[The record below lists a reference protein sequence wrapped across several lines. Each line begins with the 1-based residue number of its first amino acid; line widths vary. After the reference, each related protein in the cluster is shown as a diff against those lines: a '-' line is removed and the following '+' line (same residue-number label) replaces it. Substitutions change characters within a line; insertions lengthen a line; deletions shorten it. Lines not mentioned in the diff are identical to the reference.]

1 MGHTYHDDHGDGNRH
16 YRILALI
23 LLQPSTKN
31 EPKLQPSSS
40 KRLYAIER
48 KIQRRIFIMAVTREL
63 VENALEKTRDAL
75 RGDGGDV
82 ELVDVSDDGVVEV
95 RLKGACHGCPMATM
109 TLKSLI
115 ERVLK
120 KELPEIKEVIA
131 VA

>member
-1 MGHTYHDDHGDGNRH
+1 MGHTYHDDHGDGNRY

-40 KRLYAIER
+40 KRQCAIER
-48 KIQRRIFIMAVTREL
+48 KLQRRIFIMAVTREL

-120 KELPEIKEVIA
+120 KELPDIKEVIA

>member
-40 KRLYAIER
+40 KRQYAIER
-48 KIQRRIFIMAVTREL
+48 KLQRRIFIMAVTREL

>member
-1 MGHTYHDDHGDGNRH
+1 
-16 YRILALI
+16 
-23 LLQPSTKN
+23 
-31 EPKLQPSSS
+31 
-40 KRLYAIER
+40 
-48 KIQRRIFIMAVTREL
+48 MAVTREL

-120 KELPEIKEVIA
+120 KELPDIKEVIA

>member
-31 EPKLQPSSS
+31 EPKLQSSSS
-40 KRLYAIER
+40 KRQYAIER
-48 KIQRRIFIMAVTREL
+48 KL
-63 VENALEKTRDAL
+63 H
-75 RGDGGDV
+75 GDGGDV

>member
-40 KRLYAIER
+40 KRQYAIER
-48 KIQRRIFIMAVTREL
+48 KLQRRIFIMAVTREL

-120 KELPEIKEVIA
+120 KELPDIKEVIA